1 MQDQERENDSDTAFY
16 APGEEI
22 IAKALA
28 EIPPIWYNKGNRS
41 PKKENEMRNPMMPD
55 YMFRAFDEI
64 TPAFL
69 ASLGVNAILADIDNT
84 LAPYEQPEPD
94 ERIKG
99 WIASLAEAGIGIA
112 FVSNNDWERVELFNR
127 TLGVPAYAKSGKP
140 FKKNLVKAMND
151 LGGTLETTV
160 MLGDQLLT
168 DALAGHNLGVRC
180 LIVPPIRDK
189 KNAFFRFKRWL
200 EKPVV
205 KRFKRRNGIEW

>member
-1 MQDQERENDSDTAFY
+1 
-16 APGEEI
+16 
-22 IAKALA
+22 
-28 EIPPIWYNKGNRS
+28 
-41 PKKENEMRNPMMPD
+41 MRNPMMPD

-69 ASLGVNAILADIDNT
+69 RELGVKAILADIDNT

-127 TLGVPAYAKSGKP
+127 SLGVPAYAKSGKP
-140 FKKNLVKAMND
+140 FKKNLIKAMND

-205 KRFKRRNGIEW
+205 RKFKRRNGIEW

>member
-1 MQDQERENDSDTAFY
+1 
-16 APGEEI
+16 
-22 IAKALA
+22 
-28 EIPPIWYNKGNRS
+28 
-41 PKKENEMRNPMMPD
+41 MRNPMMPD
-55 YMFRAFDEI
+55 YMFRTFDEI
-64 TPAFL
+64 TPEFL
-69 ASLGVNAILADIDNT
+69 TSLGVKAILADIDNT

-99 WIASLAEAGIGIA
+99 WIQSLAEAGIGIA

-151 LGGTLETTV
+151 LGGTPETTV

-168 DALAGHNLGVRC
+168 DALAGHNLGVKC

-200 EKPVV
+200 EKPTVR
-205 KRFKRRNGIEW
+205 KFKRRNGIEW

>member
-1 MQDQERENDSDTAFY
+1 
-16 APGEEI
+16 
-22 IAKALA
+22 
-28 EIPPIWYNKGNRS
+28 
-41 PKKENEMRNPMMPD
+41 MRNPMMPD

-69 ASLGVNAILADIDNT
+69 RELGVKAILADIDNT

-200 EKPVV
+200 EKPTVR
-205 KRFKRRNGIEW
+205 KFKRKNGIEW

>member
-1 MQDQERENDSDTAFY
+1 M
-16 APGEEI
+16 
-22 IAKALA
+22 K
-28 EIPPIWYNKGNRS
+28 
-41 PKKENEMRNPMMPD
+41 NPLMPD
-55 YMFRAFDEI
+55 YMFRTFDEI

-69 ASLGVNAILADIDNT
+69 TSLGVKAILADIDNT

-99 WIASLAEAGIGIA
+99 WIASLAAAGIGIA
-112 FVSNNDWERVELFNR
+112 FVSNNDWERVNRFNA

-140 FKKNLVKAMND
+140 FKKNLIKAMND
-151 LGGTLETTV
+151 LGGTLDTTV

-168 DALAGHNLGVRC
+168 DALAGHNLGVKC

-205 KRFKRRNGIEW
+205 KKFKRRNGIEW

>member
-1 MQDQERENDSDTAFY
+1 M
-16 APGEEI
+16 
-22 IAKALA
+22 K
-28 EIPPIWYNKGNRS
+28 
-41 PKKENEMRNPMMPD
+41 NPLMPD
-55 YMFRAFDEI
+55 YMFRTFDEI

-69 ASLGVNAILADIDNT
+69 TSLGVKAILADIDNT

-94 ERIKG
+94 QRIKG

-112 FVSNNDWERVELFNR
+112 FVSNNDWERVNRFNA
-127 TLGVPAYAKSGKP
+127 TLEVPAYAKSGKP
-140 FKKNLVKAMND
+140 FKKNLVRAMND

-168 DALAGHNLGVRC
+168 DALAGHNLGVKC

-205 KRFKRRNGIEW
+205 KKFKRRNGIEW

>member
-1 MQDQERENDSDTAFY
+1 M
-16 APGEEI
+16 
-22 IAKALA
+22 K
-28 EIPPIWYNKGNRS
+28 
-41 PKKENEMRNPMMPD
+41 NPMMPD
-55 YMFRAFDEI
+55 YMFPAFDEI

-69 ASLGVNAILADIDNT
+69 SALGVKAVLADIDNT
-84 LAPYEQPEPD
+84 LAPYEQAEPD

-99 WIASLAEAGIGIA
+99 WIASLAAAGIGIA
-112 FVSNNDWERVELFNR
+112 FVSNNNWERVEQFNR

-168 DALAGHNLGVRC
+168 DALAGHNLGVKC

-189 KNAFFRFKRWL
+189 KNAFFKFKRWL

-205 KRFKRRNGIEW
+205 RRFKRRNGIEW

>member
-1 MQDQERENDSDTAFY
+1 M
-16 APGEEI
+16 
-22 IAKALA
+22 K
-28 EIPPIWYNKGNRS
+28 
-41 PKKENEMRNPMMPD
+41 NPMMPD
-55 YMFRAFDEI
+55 YMFRTFDEI

-69 ASLGVNAILADIDNT
+69 TSLGVKAILADIDNT

-112 FVSNNDWERVELFNR
+112 FVSNNDWERVNRFNA

-168 DALAGHNLGVRC
+168 DALAGHNLGVKC

-205 KRFKRRNGIEW
+205 RKFKKRNGIGW

>member
-1 MQDQERENDSDTAFY
+1 M
-16 APGEEI
+16 
-22 IAKALA
+22 K
-28 EIPPIWYNKGNRS
+28 
-41 PKKENEMRNPMMPD
+41 NPMMPD

-69 ASLGVNAILADIDNT
+69 ASLGVKAILADIDNT

-94 ERIKG
+94 QRIKG

-205 KRFKRRNGIEW
+205 RKFKKRNGIEW

>member
-1 MQDQERENDSDTAFY
+1 
-16 APGEEI
+16 
-22 IAKALA
+22 
-28 EIPPIWYNKGNRS
+28 
-41 PKKENEMRNPMMPD
+41 MRNPMMPD

-69 ASLGVNAILADIDNT
+69 ASLGVKAILADIDNT

-168 DALAGHNLGVRC
+168 DALAGHNLGVKC

-189 KNAFFRFKRWL
+189 KNAFFKFKRWL

-205 KRFKRRNGIEW
+205 KKFKKRNGIEW

>member
-1 MQDQERENDSDTAFY
+1 
-16 APGEEI
+16 
-22 IAKALA
+22 
-28 EIPPIWYNKGNRS
+28 
-41 PKKENEMRNPMMPD
+41 MRNPMMPD

-69 ASLGVNAILADIDNT
+69 RELGVKAILADIDNT

-205 KRFKRRNGIEW
+205 RKFKKRNGIEW

>member
-1 MQDQERENDSDTAFY
+1 M
-16 APGEEI
+16 
-22 IAKALA
+22 K
-28 EIPPIWYNKGNRS
+28 
-41 PKKENEMRNPMMPD
+41 NPMQPD

-64 TPAFL
+64 TPEFL
-69 ASLGVNAILADIDNT
+69 ASLGIKAILADIDNT

-94 ERIKG
+94 ERIKN

-168 DALAGHNLGVRC
+168 DALAGHNLGVKC

-205 KRFKRRNGIEW
+205 RRFKRRNGIEW

>member
-1 MQDQERENDSDTAFY
+1 M
-16 APGEEI
+16 
-22 IAKALA
+22 K
-28 EIPPIWYNKGNRS
+28 
-41 PKKENEMRNPMMPD
+41 NPMMPD

-69 ASLGVNAILADIDNT
+69 ASLGVKAILADIDNT

-112 FVSNNDWERVELFNR
+112 FVSNNDWERVEQFNR

-151 LGGTLETTV
+151 LGGTLDTTV

-168 DALAGHNLGVRC
+168 DALAGHNLGVKC

-189 KNAFFRFKRWL
+189 KNAFFKFKRWL

-205 KRFKRRNGIEW
+205 KKFKKRNGIEW